1 MTKHELAIIMAY
13 TDVATL
19 TGDDLKYL
27 YDYLSELAERAVYT
41 HEMPEII
48 DKYKETLIRSDFVK
62 LCENASDE

>member
-1 MTKHELAIIMAY
+1 MTKRELAIIMAY
-13 TDVATL
+13 TDVTTL

>member
-1 MTKHELAIIMAY
+1 MTKRELAIIMAY

-41 HEMPEII
+41 HKMPEII
-48 DKYKETLIRSDFVK
+48 DKYKETLIRSDFIK